1 MTRTRPPVPDLTKD
15 LDIDEGLAARLAE
28 HEPDTRKLAALSDMD
43 LLTITGSLRR
53 AADVREELERIGL

>member
-1 MTRTRPPVPDLTKD
+1 MNRPPIPDLTKD

-28 HEPDTRKLAALSDMD
+28 YEPDARKLAALSDVD
-43 LLTITGSLRR
+43 LLMITGSLRE

>member
-1 MTRTRPPVPDLTKD
+1 MTRTRPPIPDLTKD
-15 LDIDEGLAARLAE
+15 LDIDEGLADLLAA
-28 HEPDTRKLAALSDMD
+28 HEPNTRKLAALSDMD